1 MENILGEKKIEKFIE
16 DSKDNLYIE
25 DIYGRLL
32 IIGNYPNFKIGEF
45 ISGIPISIKGKL
57 NQKGIFLFDDYL
69 FYNNDIIDT
78 EKNYEETISNINNQN
93 EKEDILDD
101 EKQENAKDISNYK
114 DNILSNIKIEDE
126 INNLNDKK
134 NLILFISN
142 LNFGKIS
149 DNDNGMK
156 PCIRTLLIDFIQNQN
171 NINNNL
177 SHLSNRICRIILVGN
192 SLNTFENEIEKKLNY
207 NISSLSLKDI
217 NERII
222 DNYVSFNKF
231 LNIISNYVYIDVM
244 PSIDCIDDLK
254 FPQKP
259 LNKLL
264 FTENISNI
272 NLSSLKF
279 VTNPYFFNVY
289 IPFSNK
295 KRYFAGTSGENIKII
310 KQYSSLE
317 NNIEVM
323 KKNIE
328 WRHFCPINPSY

>member
-1 MENILGEKKIEKFIE
+1 M
-16 DSKDNLYIE
+16 
-25 DIYGRLL
+25 
-32 IIGNYPNFKIGEF
+32 
-45 ISGIPISIKGKL
+45 
-57 NQKGIFLFDDYL
+57 
-69 FYNNDIIDT
+69 
-78 EKNYEETISNINNQN
+78 
-93 EKEDILDD
+93 
-101 EKQENAKDISNYK
+101 
-114 DNILSNIKIEDE
+114 
-126 INNLNDKK
+126 
-134 NLILFISN
+134 ILFISN

-149 DNDNGMK
+149 DNDNRMK

-207 NISSLSLKDI
+207 NISSLSLNDI

-279 VTNPYFFNVY
+279 V
-289 IPFSNK
+289 I
-295 KRYFAGTSGENIKII
+295 
-310 KQYSSLE
+310 
-317 NNIEVM
+317 
-323 KKNIE
+323 
-328 WRHFCPINPSY
+328 